1 MLKKGNRANTLH
13 GILLIALFSF
23 AAFYIA
29 EIPVVRRLSFSPLI
43 VGIVLGM
50 LYANSLRNRLPET
63 WVPGIRFCT
72 KQVLR
77 WGIVLYGFRLTLA
90 QVAAVGVPAVVV
102 DLIVVTVTILG
113 GVLLG
118 RLLKIDRDTAL
129 MTSTGSAIC
138 GAAAVLGAEPV
149 VKCEGYKTA
158 IAVST
163 VVIFGTLSMFL
174 YPVMYRT
181 GMLNGM
187 TDTEVAVY
195 TGSTLHEVAHVA
207 GAGNAMDPTDAL
219 GIAGTAT
226 ITKMIR
232 VMLLA
237 PVLVIMGFVLAGR
250 RKESGGE
257 TGKRRIAVPWF
268 AFGFIG
274 IIGLNSLLQSLC
286 GVETVREIP
295 LNGTIEYVD
304 TFMLTMAM
312 TLRLAGGG
320 RLLRHEIRGR
330 HVVAAALQSRQL
342 RILVLGVA
350 EHPFPNEVRETAG
363 LFVCKGLGIAHQHQ
377 PVGMERPPERGVD
390 IRVGIGDET
399 QPLVEMLAADR
410 DFILRR
416 VDLQNDAP
424 PLAKGREGF

>member
-1 MLKKGNRANTLH
+1 MLEKGNRANTLH

-50 LYANSLRNRLPET
+50 LYANSLRNKLPET

-77 WGIVLYGFRLTLA
+77 WGIILYGFRLTLA
-90 QVAAVGVPAVVV
+90 QVAAVGIPAVVV
-102 DLIVVTVTILG
+102 DLVVVTVTILG

-174 YPVMYRT
+174 YPVMYRA
-181 GMLNGM
+181 GLLDGM
-187 TDTEVAVY
+187 TDTEVAIY

-207 GAGNAMDPTDAL
+207 GAGNAMDPTDSL
-219 GIAGTAT
+219 GIAATAT

-232 VMLLA
+232 VMMLA
-237 PVLVIMGFVLAGR
+237 PVLVVMSFALAGR
-250 RKESGGE
+250 R
-257 TGKRRIAVPWF
+257 RREVAAAQDARAEKSRITIPWF
-268 AFGFIG
+268 AFGFIAV
-274 IIGLNSLLQSLC
+274 ICLNSLLQYLL
-286 GVETVREIP
+286 GVASVREIP
-295 LNGTIEYVD
+295 LNGAIEYID

-312 TLRLAGGG
+312 TALGTETSLDKFRQAGAKPFVLAGLLYVWLVVGG
-320 RLLRHEIRGR
+320 YFLTKY
-330 HVVAAALQSRQL
+330 
-342 RILVLGVA
+342 LVGV
-350 EHPFPNEVRETAG
+350 
-363 LFVCKGLGIAHQHQ
+363 L
-377 PVGMERPPERGVD
+377 
-390 IRVGIGDET
+390 
-399 QPLVEMLAADR
+399 
-410 DFILRR
+410 
-416 VDLQNDAP
+416 
-424 PLAKGREGF
+424 

>member
-13 GILLIALFSF
+13 GILLIVLFSF

-29 EIPVVRRLSFSPLI
+29 GFPLVKKLSFSPLI

-50 LYANSLRNRLPET
+50 LYANSLRNKLPET

-77 WGIVLYGFRLTLA
+77 WGIILYGFRLTLSE
-90 QVAAVGVPAVVV
+90 VAAVGIPAVAV
-102 DLIVVTVTILG
+102 DLVVVTVTILG

-174 YPVMYRT
+174 YPLMYRT
-181 GMLNGM
+181 GMLDGL
-187 TDTEVAVY
+187 TDTGVAVY

-207 GAGNAMDPTDAL
+207 GAGNAMDPTDTL

-232 VMLLA
+232 VMMLA
-237 PVLVIMGFVLAGR
+237 PVLVILGFVLARR
-250 RKESGGE
+250 RKTAGGRKE
-257 TGKRRIAVPWF
+257 KNKITIPWF

-274 IIGLNSLLQSLC
+274 VICLNSLLQYLTGAES
-286 GVETVREIP
+286 VRDIP
-295 LNGTIEYVD
+295 LNGAIEYVD

-312 TLRLAGGG
+312 TALGTETRHRQVQTCRGEALRAGGTAVCLAGRG
-320 RLLRHEIRGR
+320 RLFRHQIPGRDPVTGFSAGRLPEGSRFCARLHFMPIWRLSACIVCIAGDAGKEILPLNGLCRSELVVLLEAIRFLR
-330 HVVAAALQSRQL
+330 
-342 RILVLGVA
+342 
-350 EHPFPNEVRETAG
+350 
-363 LFVCKGLGIAHQHQ
+363 
-377 PVGMERPPERGVD
+377 
-390 IRVGIGDET
+390 
-399 QPLVEMLAADR
+399 
-410 DFILRR
+410 
-416 VDLQNDAP
+416 
-424 PLAKGREGF
+424 

>member
-1 MLKKGNRANTLH
+1 MLEKGNRANTLH

-29 EIPVVRRLSFSPLI
+29 GFPIVKRLSFSPLI

-50 LYANSLRNRLPET
+50 LYANSLRNKLPET
-63 WVPGIRFCT
+63 WVPGIKFCT
-72 KQVLR
+72 KQLLR
-77 WGIVLYGFRLTLA
+77 WGIVLYGFRLTLTE
-90 QVAAVGVPAVVV
+90 VAAVGIPAVAV
-102 DLIVVTVTILG
+102 DLVIVTVTIFG

-163 VVIFGTLSMFL
+163 VVIYGTLSMFL
-174 YPVMYRT
+174 YPLMYRM
-181 GMLNGM
+181 GLLDGL
-187 TDTEVAVY
+187 TDTGVAVY

-232 VMLLA
+232 VMMLA
-237 PVLVIMGFVLAGR
+237 PVLVVMGFVLGR
-250 RKESGGE
+250 RKTSGAQKE
-257 TGKRRIAVPWF
+257 KSKITVPWF

-274 IIGLNSLLQSLC
+274 IICLNSLLQYLF
-286 GVETVREIP
+286 GVESVREIP
-295 LNGTIEYVD
+295 LNGAIEYAD
-304 TFMLTMAM
+304 TFLLTMAM
-312 TLRLAGGG
+312 TALGTETSIDKFRQAGAKPFVLAGLLYVWLVAGG
-320 RLLRHEIRGR
+320 Y
-330 HVVAAALQSRQL
+330 
-342 RILVLGVA
+342 
-350 EHPFPNEVRETAG
+350 
-363 LFVCKGLGIAHQHQ
+363 FVTKYL
-377 PVGMERPPERGVD
+377 
-390 IRVGIGDET
+390 VGI
-399 QPLVEMLAADR
+399 L
-410 DFILRR
+410 
-416 VDLQNDAP
+416 
-424 PLAKGREGF
+424 